1 MKDLKIARR
10 VIDIE
15 VRAVNRLKKNLNDN
29 FSKAI
34 DLIYNSS
41 GRVIISGLGKS
52 GAIARKIAATLASTG
67 TPAYFLHAT
76 EGLHGD
82 LGIVHKND
90 VVIGISKSGNTPEV
104 NQLLPVFRR
113 LGIPII
119 AMTGNMDSTLAKN
132 SDIVL
137 DISVEEEACPNGLAP
152 TSSTTVSLVLGDA
165 LAVALLERRDFTKE
179 DFAMLHPAGALGKK
193 LLWRVDDIMETGE
206 RVASISSSAKMKN
219 ATLKMANGR
228 GICVIVDRQ
237 NKVKGVLTTGD
248 LNRLLRKG
256 ETFFSI
262 PVVEVMTKNPKLI
275 ASDTLASSA
284 LMQMEQ
290 FQIMAMPVINKNE
303 ELVGIV
309 HLHDI
314 LDSGVL

>member
-1 MKDLKIARR
+1 MKDLKIAHR

-15 VRAVNRLKKNLNDN
+15 MRAIRRLKENLDDN

-34 DLIYNSS
+34 DLIFNSS

-90 VVIGISKSGNTPEV
+90 IVIGISKSGNTPEV
-104 NQLLPVFRR
+104 NQLLPVFKR

-119 AMTGNMDSTLAKN
+119 AMTGNMESTLAKA

-137 DISVEEEACPNGLAP
+137 DISVEEEACPNDLAP

-165 LAVALLERRDFTKE
+165 LAVSLLERRNFTKE

-193 LLWRVDDIMETGE
+193 LLWRVDDLMETGD
-206 RVASISSSAKMKN
+206 RVAIISSTAKMKK
-219 ATLKMANGR
+219 ATIKMANNR
-228 GICVIVDRQ
+228 GICVITEK
-237 NKVKGVLTTGD
+237 NKKVKGVLTTGD

-256 ETFFSI
+256 ESFFDI
-262 PVVEVMTKNPKLI
+262 PVTEVMTRKPKLVKTG
-275 ASDTLASSA
+275 TLASAA

-290 FQIMAMPVINKNE
+290 YQIMAMPVVDEKS
-303 ELVGIV
+303 ELLGIV

>member
-165 LAVALLERRDFTKE
+165 LAVALLERRNFTKE

-219 ATLKMANGR
+219 ATIKMANSR
-228 GICVIVDRQ
+228 GICVIVDRK

-275 ASDTLASSA
+275 AFDTLASNA

-290 FQIMAMPVINKNE
+290 FQIMAMPVINENE

>member
-41 GRVIISGLGKS
+41 GRVIIAGLGKS

-113 LGIPII
+113 LGIPVI
-119 AMTGNMDSTLAKN
+119 AMTGNK
-132 SDIVL
+132 
-137 DISVEEEACPNGLAP
+137 
-152 TSSTTVSLVLGDA
+152 
-165 LAVALLERRDFTKE
+165 
-179 DFAMLHPAGALGKK
+179 
-193 LLWRVDDIMETGE
+193 
-206 RVASISSSAKMKN
+206 
-219 ATLKMANGR
+219 
-228 GICVIVDRQ
+228 Q
-237 NKVKGVLTTGD
+237 
-248 LNRLLRKG
+248 
-256 ETFFSI
+256 
-262 PVVEVMTKNPKLI
+262 
-275 ASDTLASSA
+275 
-284 LMQMEQ
+284 
-290 FQIMAMPVINKNE
+290 
-303 ELVGIV
+303 
-309 HLHDI
+309 
-314 LDSGVL
+314 